1 MLMWFTA
8 AASDAHVYK
17 DYQNSVVFSIL
28 LCSSVVGRWA
38 VGKPLSSH
46 W

>member
-1 MLMWFTA
+1 M
-8 AASDAHVYK
+8 HVSK

-28 LCSSVVGRWA
+28 LCSSVVGRRA
-38 VGKPLSSH
+38 VGEPLSSN